1 VERGD
6 IGGSQVKIAAMTRW
20 NALCGVS
27 AHAEL
32 VGRAWVDM
40 GHTLKVLAPLEADA
54 SLTGEDEPYVRRCF
68 ELKGNR
74 ELLFD
79 QVPFSEEPYDIF
91 VVEHFWGLPM
101 ADLLEVY
108 PRIKQTAKTVLVF
121 HEGGPVKDPSFYR
134 FTWDAVV
141 CFDER
146 YKRFLATTYPEETIR
161 IIPYPCHPA
170 VHGDKR
176 TTRLRLGL
184 PLDRK
189 IVFNYG
195 LNVFKHLHLLPTME
209 RLSDQ
214 YPLVF
219 LTVTDIP
226 DWYDLFEAVS
236 GRYKFVEL
244 RREAVPYDLLYS
256 YLHASDALIYHKDS
270 TEAVVV
276 PSTCYVCFGSGCPIL
291 AYDTNFVEALGQEV
305 IRYRDLGELAER
317 LSDVFEER
325 ENVKLSLRA
334 AAEHARENSNL
345 RIARRFA
352 ELFESLTTGA
362 GQRRR
367 RGGRAA
373 A

>member
-1 VERGD
+1 
-6 IGGSQVKIAAMTRW
+6 
-20 NALCGVS
+20 
-27 AHAEL
+27 
-32 VGRAWVDM
+32 M
-40 GHTLKVLAPLEADA
+40 GHTLKVLAPLEAGA

-74 ELLFD
+74 EFLFA

-108 PRIKQTAKTVLVF
+108 PCVKQTAKTVLVF
-121 HEGGPVKDPSFYR
+121 HEGGPVNDPSFYR

-141 CFDER
+141 CFDAR
-146 YKRFLATTYPEETIR
+146 YKRFLTTMYPEEAIR
-161 IIPYPCHPA
+161 IIPYPCHPI

-176 TTRLRLGL
+176 TARLRLGL
-184 PLDRK
+184 PLDKK

-209 RLSDQ
+209 RLSQQ
-214 YPLVF
+214 YPLIF
-219 LTVTDIP
+219 LTVTDVP
-226 DWYDLFEAVS
+226 DWCDLFEAVR
-236 GRYKFVEL
+236 GRYNFVEL
-244 RREAVPYDLLYS
+244 RRQAVSSGLLYS

-317 LSDVFEER
+317 LSDVFEDR
-325 ENVKLSLRA
+325 ENVRLSLRA
-334 AAEHARENSNL
+334 ATEQARENSNVN
-345 RIARRFA
+345 IARRFA
-352 ELFESLTTGA
+352 ELFESLTTGV
-362 GQRRR
+362 GQKGSRSRP
-367 RGGRAA
+367 AA

>member
-1 VERGD
+1 M
-6 IGGSQVKIAAMTRW
+6 KIAAMTRW

-27 AHAEL
+27 VHAEL
-32 VGRAWVDM
+32 MGRAWVDM
-40 GHTLKVLAPLEADA
+40 GHTLRVLAPLEAGA
-54 SLTGEDEPYVRRCF
+54 SLPDEDEPYVRRCF
-68 ELKGNR
+68 ELKKNG
-74 ELLFD
+74 EILFD
-79 QVPFSEEPYDIF
+79 QAPFLEEPYDIF

-108 PRIKQTAKTVLVF
+108 PCIKQTAKTVLVF
-121 HEGGPVKDPSFYR
+121 HEGGPPEDPSFYR
-134 FTWDAVV
+134 FAWDAVV

-146 YKRFLATTYPEETIR
+146 YKRFLTTLFPEELIK
-161 IIPYPCHPA
+161 IIPYPCHPI

-176 TTRLRLGL
+176 TARLRLSL
-184 PLDRK
+184 PLDTK

-209 RLSDQ
+209 RLSQQ
-214 YPLVF
+214 YPLIF
-219 LTVTDIP
+219 LTVTDVP

-236 GRYKFVEL
+236 RRYKFVEL
-244 RREAVPYDLLYS
+244 RREAVSSDLLYS

-305 IRYRDLGELAER
+305 IRYRHLGELAER
-317 LSDVFEER
+317 LSDVFEDK
-325 ENVKLSLRA
+325 ENARLSLRA

-352 ELFESLTTGA
+352 ELFESLTTVA
-362 GQRRR
+362 EQRRR
-367 RGGRAA
+367 RSGRAA

>member
-1 VERGD
+1 
-6 IGGSQVKIAAMTRW
+6 VKIAAMTRW

-27 AHAEL
+27 VHAEL
-32 VGRAWVDM
+32 IGRAWVDM
-40 GHTLKVLAPLEADA
+40 GHTLRVLAPLEAGA
-54 SLTGEDEPYVRRCF
+54 SLPDEDESYVRRCF
-68 ELKGNR
+68 ELKKNG
-74 ELLFD
+74 EILFD
-79 QVPFSEEPYDIF
+79 QAPFLEEPYDIF

-108 PRIKQTAKTVLVF
+108 PCIKQTAKTVLVF
-121 HEGGPVKDPSFYR
+121 HEGGPPEDPSFYR
-134 FTWDAVV
+134 FAWDAVV

-146 YKRFLATTYPEETIR
+146 YKRFLTTLFPEELIK
-161 IIPYPCHPA
+161 IIPYPCHPI

-176 TTRLRLGL
+176 MARLRLSL
-184 PLDRK
+184 PLDTK

-209 RLSDQ
+209 RLSQQ
-214 YPLVF
+214 YPLIF

-226 DWYDLFEAVS
+226 GWFDLFQAVK
-236 GRYKFVEL
+236 GRYGFVEL
-244 RREAVPYDLLYS
+244 RREAVSSDLLYS

-291 AYDTNFVEALGQEV
+291 AYGTNFVEALGEEV
-305 IRYRDLGELAER
+305 IRYRHLGELAER
-317 LSDVFEER
+317 LRDVFEDK
-325 ENVKLSLRA
+325 ENVRLSLRA

-352 ELFESLTTGA
+352 ELFESLTTVA
-362 GQRRR
+362 GQRRQR
-367 RGGRAA
+367 SRRAA